1 MKNYLSDLLF
11 FLAIEMDLARDSYVF
26 SSAQRDITKSCI
38 YIFFNYKQVK
48 FTFLFLFLLSSA
60 IGLNG
65 NGAT

>member
-1 MKNYLSDLLF
+1 MFLVVLNEILLNH
-11 FLAIEMDLARDSYVF
+11 VF
-26 SSAQRDITKSCI
+26 